1 MMDIRSRN
9 LEVVK
14 KRQQMYQVGLRETV
28 QRKIKMETSLQK
40 GFAMSDMDLE
50 IMIQGLRL
58 NLIKFE
64 NGEIVA
70 LSKSTKFTQ

>member
-1 MMDIRSRN
+1 
-9 LEVVK
+9 
-14 KRQQMYQVGLRETV
+14 MYQVGLRETV
-28 QRKIKMETSLQK
+28 QRKMKMETSLQK